1 MLNTSFITLN
11 LDLLR
16 QNYRQAKDQAAG
28 AHVYAVLKSDA
39 YGHGLLRVA
48 LALPEADGFALI
60 LLDDARL
67 LREAGVTQ
75 PILLLEGVASVSEW
89 LEAARLDLTLVL
101 RSEEQLCQLRTALGV
116 QMPRR
121 GIDIWLKVNSGM
133 NRFGFCA
140 ERVAAI
146 CAGLQA
152 MAGLRLQGL
161 MTHFSC
167 ADELDTSLEPQWQVF
182 APLVATTG
190 LPFSAAN
197 SAATLRDVRTHG
209 QVVRVGAL
217 LYGNNPFDRLPP
229 GGFDYQP
236 VMRLEASIIA
246 VTELSPGDALGYGAR
261 FVAERAMRVG
271 IVGCGYGDGYP
282 YAAPTGTPVLL
293 RGRRTR
299 LVGRVSM
306 NVLAIDLDGFADVQ
320 AGEMVTLWGD
330 PALPIGDI
338 ARASGL
344 IAEALQCGL
353 TKRLPVDV
361 IGGRSRIPT
370 FT

>member
-1 MLNTSFITLN
+1 MLNTGFITLN
-11 LDLLR
+11 LDTLR
-16 QNYRQAKDQAAG
+16 QNYRRAALHAAG
-28 AHVYAVLKSDA
+28 ARVYAVLKSDA
-39 YGHGLLRVA
+39 YGHGMLRVA

-101 RSEEQLCQLRTALGV
+101 RSEEQLCQLRTALAV
-116 QMPRR
+116 QMLPR
-121 GIDIWLKVNSGM
+121 GVNIWLKVNTGM
-133 NRFGFCA
+133 NRFGFRA
-140 ERVAAI
+140 ERVPAV
-146 CAGLQA
+146 CAMLQA
-152 MAGLRLQGL
+152 MPGVRLSGL

-167 ADELDTSLEPQWQVF
+167 ADDLDASLEPQWQVF
-182 APLVATTG
+182 APLVAATG
-190 LPFSAAN
+190 LGFSAAN
-197 SAATLRDVRTHG
+197 SAATLRDARTHG
-209 QVVRVGAL
+209 QAVRVGSL
-217 LYGNNPFDRLPP
+217 LYGNNPFARLPP

-236 VMRLEASIIA
+236 VMRLEARIIA
-246 VTELSPGDALGYGAR
+246 VSSLRPGDAIGYGAG

-282 YAAPTGTPVLL
+282 YTAPTGTPVLL

-299 LVGRVSM
+299 TVGRVSM
-306 NVLAIDLDGFADVQ
+306 NVLAIDLEGFPEVHE
-320 AGEMVTLWGD
+320 GEMVTLWGD
-330 PALPIGDI
+330 AALPVGEI
-338 ARASGL
+338 AQASGL

-361 IGGRSRIPT
+361 IGSRSRLPA